1 LWIKKIEKGR
11 LDHCKIADL
20 MSCKKSKQHVGSVD
34 SNANFNVSN
43 DDSEQS
49 CTMIEPQ
56 NDPACCSDSGPTNW
70 SSQHAK
76 LRSRAAGRKRAIS
89 SRDSAMLVDKIE
101 TARRSKKNAREVPQ
115 KVTHRSICNIE
126 NDDTFHREGDGN
138 CDVLEEKQQWPQD
151 IHRQFVE
158 AIFEVGVT
166 HASPSLIM
174 EQMTMAFQD
183 VSTGDEAR
191 DCHLTSEHLK
201 SHLQKYRKNKQK
213 SKEDFMRDYDQ
224 WLLQARCIE
233 AVAKTNVSPAN
244 VAKMMGNKPTLGGDA
259 AAYLTYSLMMEG
271 NNSNV
276 DDKRSGTLD
285 AARTVVHSA
294 LPSAMEYAE
303 HLSGAVIACPIM
315 TEEERHSSVGISLSS
330 VIGMFYSLTQSLM
343 AERNQIA
350 TTPALTSDSSD
361 AMESPP

>member
-1 LWIKKIEKGR
+1 
-11 LDHCKIADL
+11 
-20 MSCKKSKQHVGSVD
+20 
-34 SNANFNVSN
+34 
-43 DDSEQS
+43 
-49 CTMIEPQ
+49 
-56 NDPACCSDSGPTNW
+56 
-70 SSQHAK
+70 
-76 LRSRAAGRKRAIS
+76 
-89 SRDSAMLVDKIE
+89 
-101 TARRSKKNAREVPQ
+101 
-115 KVTHRSICNIE
+115 
-126 NDDTFHREGDGN
+126 
-138 CDVLEEKQQWPQD
+138 
-151 IHRQFVE
+151 
-158 AIFEVGVT
+158 
-166 HASPSLIM
+166 
-174 EQMTMAFQD
+174 
-183 VSTGDEAR
+183 
-191 DCHLTSEHLK
+191 
-201 SHLQKYRKNKQK
+201 
-213 SKEDFMRDYDQ
+213 MRDYDQ